1 MQCVILAGGLATRMR
16 PRTERIPKVL
26 LEVAGRP
33 FADVQL
39 TWLASQGV
47 TEVVSIEVR
56 KIGTATMEFYV
67 LRPLD
72 AKNNDRI
79 RVAVKQAKKVGLRP
93 PISETDIKEIF
104 ALLGEQPVVFDNQTW
119 NRRYRGF
126 MDKIKTGSVFDVA
139 EVMRD
144 LYRLQ
149 VDKSLSFGEKKML
162 ETARNLV
169 VKEIA
174 VARSKTE
181 ESTQAEIEQIFV
193 KN

>member
-1 MQCVILAGGLATRMR
+1 MGSVGAQSGRRIYFVAGLPRSGSTLLCNLLMQNPRFYASATSGLCEVLRGLRDGWVNVPAMR
-16 PRTERIPKVL
+16 AMPEEECRRVL
-26 LEVAGRP
+26 LDTLR
-33 FADVQL
+33 
-39 TWLASQGV
+39 S
-47 TEVVSIEVR
+47 
-56 KIGTATMEFYV
+56 V
-67 LRPLD
+67 LW
-72 AKNNDRI
+72 AYYEH
-79 RVAVKQAKKVGLRP
+79 V
-93 PISETDIKEIF
+93 
-104 ALLGEQPVVFDNQTW
+104 EQPVVFDNQTW

-149 VDKSLSFGEKKML
+149 VEKSLSFGEKKML

-174 VARSKTE
+174 VARSRSE
-181 ESTQAEIEQIFV
+181 ESTQAEIEQIFE

>member
-1 MQCVILAGGLATRMR
+1 
-16 PRTERIPKVL
+16 
-26 LEVAGRP
+26 
-33 FADVQL
+33 
-39 TWLASQGV
+39 
-47 TEVVSIEVR
+47 
-56 KIGTATMEFYV
+56 
-67 LRPLD
+67 
-72 AKNNDRI
+72 
-79 RVAVKQAKKVGLRP
+79 
-93 PISETDIKEIF
+93 
-104 ALLGEQPVVFDNQTW
+104 
-119 NRRYRGF
+119 

-174 VARSKTE
+174 VSRSESE
-181 ESTQAEIEQIFV
+181 ENTQAEIEQIFE

>member
-1 MQCVILAGGLATRMR
+1 ML
-16 PRTERIPKVL
+16 K
-26 LEVAGRP
+26 
-33 FADVQL
+33 
-39 TWLASQGV
+39 
-47 TEVVSIEVR
+47 
-56 KIGTATMEFYV
+56 
-67 LRPLD
+67 PLD

-79 RVAVKQAKKVGLRP
+79 RVAVAQAKKVGLRP
-93 PISETDIKEIF
+93 PISESDIKEIF
-104 ALLGEQPVVFDNQTW
+104 ALLEEKPVVFDNQTW

-149 VDKSLSFGEKKML
+149 VEKSLSFGEKKML

-174 VARSKTE
+174 VARSESE
-181 ESTQAEIEQIFV
+181 ENTQSAIEQIFE

>member
-1 MQCVILAGGLATRMR
+1 MIVGVSPMARRRMVYEGKAKILYEGPEPGLLVQHFKDDAT
-16 PRTERIPKVL
+16 
-26 LEVAGRP
+26 A
-33 FADVQL
+33 FN
-39 TWLASQGV
+39 
-47 TEVVSIEVR
+47 
-56 KIGTATMEFYV
+56 
-67 LRPLD
+67 

-79 RVAVKQAKKVGLRP
+79 RVAVGQAKKVGLRP

-104 ALLGEQPVVFDNQTW
+104 ALLEEQPVVFDNQTW

-149 VDKSLSFGEKKML
+149 VEKSLSFGEKKML

-174 VARSKTE
+174 VARAKSE
-181 ESTQAEIEQIFV
+181 ESTQAEIEQIFE

>member
-1 MQCVILAGGLATRMR
+1 MIRKTSTAPERRKKSKRFEIGELAVYPAHGVGRIEAIESKMVNGQKHEFYIL
-16 PRTERIPKVL
+16 KVL
-26 LEVAGRP
+26 ENNMVIMIP
-33 FADVQL
+33 
-39 TWLASQGV
+39 
-47 TEVVSIEVR
+47 
-56 KIGTATMEFYV
+56 TANVES
-67 LRPLD
+67 
-72 AKNNDRI
+72 
-79 RVAVKQAKKVGLRP
+79 VGLRSV
-93 PISETDIKEIF
+93 INSSEIPDILDVIRKKRG
-104 ALLGEQPVVFDNQTW
+104 ASVDNTQTW

-149 VDKSLSFGEKKML
+149 VEKSLSFGEKKML

-174 VARSKTE
+174 MARSKSE
-181 ESTQAEIEQIFV
+181 ETTQAEIEQIFE

>member
-1 MQCVILAGGLATRMR
+1 
-16 PRTERIPKVL
+16 
-26 LEVAGRP
+26 
-33 FADVQL
+33 
-39 TWLASQGV
+39 
-47 TEVVSIEVR
+47 
-56 KIGTATMEFYV
+56 
-67 LRPLD
+67 
-72 AKNNDRI
+72 
-79 RVAVKQAKKVGLRP
+79 
-93 PISETDIKEIF
+93 
-104 ALLGEQPVVFDNQTW
+104 VVFDNQTW

-149 VDKSLSFGEKKML
+149 VEKSLSFGEKKML

-174 VARSKTE
+174 VARSESE
-181 ESTQAEIEQIFV
+181 ENTQSAIERIFE

>member
-1 MQCVILAGGLATRMR
+1 MT
-16 PRTERIPKVL
+16 
-26 LEVAGRP
+26 EVA
-33 FADVQL
+33 
-39 TWLASQGV
+39 
-47 TEVVSIEVR
+47 SIEER
-56 KIGTATMEFYV
+56 KIPTDKMEFYV
-67 LRPLD
+67 LKPLD

-79 RVAVKQAKKVGLRP
+79 RVAVAQAKKVGLRP
-93 PISETDIKEIF
+93 PISESDIKEIF
-104 ALLGEQPVVFDNQTW
+104 ALLAEQPVVFDKQTW
-119 NRRYRGF
+119 KRRYRGF

-149 VDKSLSFGEKKML
+149 VEKSLSFGEKKML

-174 VARSKTE
+174 VARSRSE
-181 ESTQAEIEQIFV
+181 ESTQADIEQIFQ

>member
-1 MQCVILAGGLATRMR
+1 
-16 PRTERIPKVL
+16 
-26 LEVAGRP
+26 
-33 FADVQL
+33 
-39 TWLASQGV
+39 
-47 TEVVSIEVR
+47 
-56 KIGTATMEFYV
+56 
-67 LRPLD
+67 
-72 AKNNDRI
+72 
-79 RVAVKQAKKVGLRP
+79 
-93 PISETDIKEIF
+93 
-104 ALLGEQPVVFDNQTW
+104 VVFDNQTW

-174 VARSKTE
+174 VARSESE
-181 ESTQAEIEQIFV
+181 ENTQSAIEQIFE

>member
-1 MQCVILAGGLATRMR
+1 MQCHQREGGAVRLVVVVEREVPPGAVHLLAVD
-16 PRTERIPKVL
+16 EDL
-26 LEVAGRP
+26 LERAAPAG
-33 FADVQL
+33 A
-39 TWLASQGV
+39 
-47 TEVVSIEVR
+47 
-56 KIGTATMEFYV
+56 
-67 LRPLD
+67 
-72 AKNNDRI
+72 
-79 RVAVKQAKKVGLRP
+79 VGLRQV
-93 PISETDIKEIF
+93 ISEQEIREIF
-104 ALLGEQPVVFDNQTW
+104 DILRERTIGFDTQTW

-149 VDKSLSFGEKKML
+149 VEKSLSFGEKKML

-174 VARSKTE
+174 VARSESE
-181 ESTQAEIEQIFV
+181 ENTQSAIERIFE